1 MPRETRAN
9 KSCRECN
16 EVFKSE
22 AKLIQH
28 FSEKHPG
35 LPPFKCPYPGC
46 QGKANQKSNMDGHI
60 KNVHERDRLPTFV
73 CPHPGCGKTTT
84 EKRFLDSHMKTHLA
98 RTARTK
104 FKCPQCPQEFV
115 NECNIAVHVR
125 DLHPVEA
132 QQFFCTTSGCVFK
145 TNTARNLALH
155 QETHSENRRVFA
167 CNHTG
172 CSSTFYSKIS
182 LDLHKT
188 NHERPY
194 DKEFKCSLCP
204 LSRQCQTNRQA
215 ALNLHFK
222 EVHDDSRPH
231 LCSFNGCTAAFKRPS
246 HLRQHLSLNHV
257 DVERLN
263 GGNQTGLYCDVF
275 DKDEEGNLQ
284 IPRGTE
290 EVLLLMVK
298 HDFSQM
304 ISRHKIDCSF
314 LFENTGILPFRHHV
328 IVDASIV
335 FPEKKLNVFLEIDE
349 SQHKTGCHNSP
360 LQEVRRM
367 QDATD
372 AVREMQVDKEERLLW
387 VRFNSS
393 DSFRTRAGS
402 NSSSPPLAQRVTM
415 LRDFLLEYEP
425 SHDKDEVHVAY
436 MFYDNDDE
444 EWIRVVELPLI

>member
-1 MPRETRAN
+1 MPRETRTN

-16 EVFKSE
+16 EVLKSE

-28 FSEKHPG
+28 FLQKHPG

-60 KNVHERDRLPTFV
+60 KNVHERDRLPTFI

-84 EKRFLDSHMKTHLA
+84 EKRFLDSHMKTHLDRA
-98 RTARTK
+98 ARTK

-115 NECNIAVHVR
+115 NECNVAVHVR

-132 QQFFCTTSGCVFK
+132 QEFFCTTSGCGFK

-182 LDLHKT
+182 LDVHQK
-188 NHERPY
+188 NHERPS

-204 LSRQCQTNRQA
+204 LSRPFQTNRRG

-222 EVHDDSRPH
+222 AVHDDSRPH
-231 LCSFNGCTAAFKRPS
+231 MCSFNGCTAAFKWPS
-246 HLRQHLSLNHV
+246 HLRQHLSVNHV

-304 ISRHKIDCSF
+304 IRRHKIDCSF
-314 LFENTGILPFRHHV
+314 LFENSGIVRFRHHV
-328 IVDASIV
+328 IVDASIR
-335 FPEKKLNVFLEIDE
+335 FPEKKLLVLLEID
-349 SQHKTGCHNSP
+349 QHTNDTTPIKE
-360 LQEVRRM
+360 LRRM

-372 AVREMQVDKEERLLW
+372 ALHETQGEDEESILW
-387 VRFNSS
+387 VRFNPSGL
-393 DSFRTRAGS
+393 FRTGS
-402 NSSSPPLAQRVTM
+402 GSSSPPLAERVSM
-415 LRDFLLEYEP
+415 LRDFLREYEP
-425 SHDKDEVHVAY
+425 PRDKDDVQVAY
-436 MFYDNDDE
+436 LFYDNDDGDF
-444 EWIRVVELPLI
+444 IRVVELPSA